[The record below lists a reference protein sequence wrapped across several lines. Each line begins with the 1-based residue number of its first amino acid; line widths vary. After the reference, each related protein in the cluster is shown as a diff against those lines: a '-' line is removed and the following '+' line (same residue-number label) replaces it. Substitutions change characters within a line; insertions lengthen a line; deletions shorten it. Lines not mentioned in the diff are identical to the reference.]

1 MLIRLDRDRLF
12 RWLFAGILIAEV
24 AIVLLD
30 ALISESGWVSIGAAR
45 RLFNITRED
54 GVANFFSSFQA
65 LAVAGIL
72 LVITMVVRGQTRGT
86 ASRTYVGWGVISGLF
101 IFLGIDDGTKFHERV
116 GSIFKA
122 LVTDS
127 SGEGSAGFLGDLY
140 DVFPSYTW
148 QLVFGPFLIVMG
160 LFLIVFLM
168 KELPSLRLKGL
179 IVVAIGLFFVAEAM
193 DFIEGMEND
202 IFDHVADLFSTTPG
216 HAVHFSKSIEEFLE
230 MAATTVFLFVFL
242 RTLISLTS
250 SLTFELNP
258 RE

>member
-86 ASRTYVGWGVISGLF
+86 ASRTYVGRGVISGLF
-101 IFLGIDDGTKFHERV
+101 IFLGIDDGTEVEVRSRQGV
-116 GSIFKA
+116 VKA
-122 LVTDS
+122 PAKLS
-127 SGEGSAGFLGDLY
+127 KAIPEGVVHLADGIPEAASAALNRGAPDG
-140 DVFPSYTW
+140 T
-148 QLVFGPFLIVMG
+148 
-160 LFLIVFLM
+160 
-168 KELPSLRLKGL
+168 
-179 IVVAIGLFFVAEAM
+179 
-193 DFIEGMEND
+193 
-202 IFDHVADLFSTTPG
+202 
-216 HAVHFSKSIEEFLE
+216 AVHVIKAGS
-230 MAATTVFLFVFL
+230 
-242 RTLISLTS
+242 
-250 SLTFELNP
+250 
-258 RE
+258 